1 MLKNWMGIFF
11 YIGRAS
17 GQVCTVCRYVDMN
30 IVYRYRTDRRV
41 PVTLATPGCD
51 TVTINVTDR
60 AYLPIAVSSLPP

>member
-1 MLKNWMGIFF
+1 MTEISDRSLCVDM
-11 YIGRAS
+11 
-17 GQVCTVCRYVDMN
+17 CRYVDMN